1 MGLSE
6 LVSRLQKYQELLTDF
21 TQAQLLQGLGRG
33 KAKCDLRLLFLTLT
47 SQMFEYIMFHKQVML
62 NFEIDSNEEL
72 LLKGGSWI

>member
-33 KAKCDLRLLFLTLT
+33 KAKFDLLFLTLT

-72 LLKGGSWI
+72 L